1 MESVV
6 LRAIWLTVLIGGMLP
21 CIASE
26 ITEPTMTTNPDFTVT
41 IPKGGLPQ
49 DVEEVFFLQPSQI
62 LRVID
67 ETTKAVYMPQKNTE
81 SERSSQE
88 TRATPEA
95 PSTEIYSTAYAF
107 VNGECD
113 FKKEI
118 EYKEAFLGYATPLW
132 VRTASGAPEAGGS
145 SSAAVVT
152 YTLTNPPAAY
162 LSQSVSFCVRFK
174 TSLASGTSSPTTTST
189 TATTSLEDVSKPPAS
204 TPVKPDSPPTPPQSS
219 DDQDTGDEA
228 PEENADGG
236 EEPQSHSGTSGTV
249 TVPTT
254 PSSGLTSPE
263 ASGQSTD
270 SSGTVKADG
279 TTTPPTIQNE
289 ESMGGSVTS
298 PENTIRGE
306 PTVSEPT
313 NTEPSQNSVTP
324 SSKPGHLQGGVHDNK
339 VTEFEDS
346 KPQNEKANEHE
357 SELAG
362 RGSGGS
368 FTAEQDEHGHE
379 DVVSGPKDTAATE
392 ALGKV
397 ENVESAEQQEG
408 KQSNKGALAS
418 GTPTADEKAPVR
430 RLSGTST
437 TKEAYLTIVVHSS
450 AWGLV
455 GRVGAISVYVLFIT
469 AALSFTV

>member
-1 MESVV
+1 MESVA
-6 LRAIWLTVLIGGMLP
+6 LRAMWLTVLIGGMLP

-26 ITEPTMTTNPDFTVT
+26 KTEATTTTNPDFTVT
-41 IPKGGLPQ
+41 IPKGGLPE

-67 ETTKAVYMPQKNTE
+67 ETSKAVYMPQKSTE

-88 TRATPEA
+88 THATPEA
-95 PSTEIYSTAYAF
+95 PSTEIYSTAYEF

-113 FKKEI
+113 FKKKI
-118 EYKEAFLGYATPLW
+118 EYKETFLGYAMPLW

-152 YTLTNPPAAY
+152 YTFTNPPAAY

-189 TATTSLEDVSKPPAS
+189 TATKSLEDVSKPPVS
-204 TPVKPDSPPTPPQSS
+204 KPEQPDSPSTPSQPS
-219 DDQDTGDEA
+219 DGQDTGDDV
-228 PEENADGG
+228 PEDNADEG
-236 EEPQSHSGTSGTV
+236 EEPQSHGETSGPV
-249 TVPTT
+249 TMPTT
-254 PSSGLTSPE
+254 PSSGPTSPG
-263 ASGQSTD
+263 ASGQSKG
-270 SSGTVKADG
+270 SSATVTPDG
-279 TTTPPTIQNE
+279 TTTSPTIQNE
-289 ESMGGSVTS
+289 ESMGGSITAT
-298 PENTIRGE
+298 ENTIRGG
-306 PTVSEPT
+306 PTVSDPT
-313 NTEPSQNSVTP
+313 STEPPQNSVTP
-324 SSKPGHLQGGVHDNK
+324 SSKPGHPQDGVHDNK
-339 VTEFEDS
+339 VTEFEDY

-379 DVVSGPKDTAATE
+379 EVVSGPKDTAATE
-392 ALGKV
+392 AVGKV
-397 ENVESAEQQEG
+397 ENVDSAEQQEG
-408 KQSNKGALAS
+408 KQGSKGALAS

-455 GRVGAISVYVLFIT
+455 GKVGAISVYVLFIT